1 MKINA
6 TLQKLV
12 VEFLGVTLFL
22 TAIGAAISSSGTQL
36 ATAGI
41 AITLGLAI
49 LVTGGISGGHLN
61 PVVSLYFYS
70 KKELSLSELF
80 GYIAAQIGGGLVGIW
95 IGMSIWGKNVSALS
109 NSRNATLPELVG
121 EWVITG
127 GLVFLVGY
135 LASNKKGNLIPVA
148 VALWVFAG
156 LQLTATGAQAN
167 PAVTV
172 ALLLA
177 GHDVGVQGGLIIAQ
191 VVGAA
196 CGIVGI
202 SVFNAKAIKAKKA
215 AKK

>member
-6 TLQKLV
+6 TLQKLL

-22 TAIGAAISSSGTQL
+22 TSIGAAISSSGTAL
-36 ATAGI
+36 PAAGV

-49 LVTGGISGGHLN
+49 LITGGISGGHLN

-70 KKELSLSELF
+70 KKELSLGDLF
-80 GYIAAQIGGGLVGIW
+80 GYIVAQIAGGLAGIW
-95 IGMSIWGKNVSALS
+95 IGLSIWGKTVGSLV
-109 NSRNATLPELVG
+109 NSRNATLPELIG

-156 LQLTATGAQAN
+156 LQFTSTGAQAN
-167 PAVTV
+167 PAVTI

-177 GHDVGVQGGLIIAQ
+177 GHDVGVQGGLILAQ

-196 CGIVGI
+196 TAILGI
-202 SVFNAKAIKAKKA
+202 SVFNAKAVKAKKTT
-215 AKK
+215 K

>member
-1 MKINA
+1 MKINP
-6 TLQKLV
+6 LLKKLI

-61 PVVSLYFYS
+61 PIVSLYFFS
-70 KKELSLSELF
+70 KKELSLSEFF
-80 GYIAAQIGGGLVGIW
+80 GYIVAQIAGGLVGIW
-95 IGMSIWGKNVSALS
+95 IGLSIWGKTVGSLANG
-109 NSRNATLPELVG
+109 RNATLPELIG

-127 GLVFLVGY
+127 GLVFLVGF
-135 LASNKKGNLIPVA
+135 LASNKKGNLIPLA

-156 LQLTATGAQAN
+156 LQFTSTGAQAN
-167 PAVTV
+167 PAVTI

-177 GHDVGVQGGLIIAQ
+177 GHDLGVQGGLIIAQ

-196 CGIVGI
+196 CGIIGI
-202 SVFNAKAIKAKKA
+202 NVFNAKAVKAKKTT
-215 AKK
+215 K

>member
-6 TLQKLV
+6 TLQKLI

-36 ATAGI
+36 ASAGI

-49 LVTGGISGGHLN
+49 LVTGGLSGGHLN
-61 PVVSLYFYS
+61 PIVSLYFFS
-70 KKELSLSELF
+70 KKELSLSDLF
-80 GYIAAQIGGGLVGIW
+80 GYIIAQIAGGLVGIW
-95 IGMSIWGKNVSALS
+95 IGMSIWGKTVSGLA
-109 NSRNATLPELVG
+109 NGRNATLPELIG

-156 LQLTATGAQAN
+156 LQLTSTGAQAN
-167 PAVTV
+167 PAVTI

-196 CGIVGI
+196 SGIIGI
-202 SVFNAKAIKAKKA
+202 GVFNAKAVKAKKA
-215 AKK
+215 GKK

>member
-1 MKINA
+1 MKINP
-6 TLQKLV
+6 LLKKLI

-41 AITLGLAI
+41 AITLGLAN

-61 PVVSLYFYS
+61 PIVSLYFFS
-70 KKELSLSELF
+70 KKELSLSEFF
-80 GYIAAQIGGGLVGIW
+80 GYIVAQIAGGLVGIW
-95 IGMSIWGKNVSALS
+95 IGLSIWGKTVGSLANG
-109 NSRNATLPELVG
+109 RNATLPELIG

-127 GLVFLVGY
+127 GLVFLVGF
-135 LASNKKGNLIPVA
+135 LASNKKGNLIPLA

-156 LQLTATGAQAN
+156 LQFTSTGAQAN
-167 PAVTV
+167 PAVTI

-177 GHDVGVQGGLIIAQ
+177 GHDTGVQGGLIIAQ

-196 CGIVGI
+196 CGIIGI
-202 SVFNAKAIKAKKA
+202 NVFNAKAVKAKKTT
-215 AKK
+215 K

>member
-6 TLQKLV
+6 TLQKLI

-61 PVVSLYFYS
+61 PIVSLYFFS
-70 KKELSLSELF
+70 KKELSLSDFL
-80 GYIAAQIGGGLVGIW
+80 GYIVAQIAGGLVGIW
-95 IGMSIWGKNVSALS
+95 IGLSIWGKTVGSLANG
-109 NSRNATLPELVG
+109 RNATLPELIG

-127 GLVFLVGY
+127 GLVFLVGF
-135 LASNKKGNLIPVA
+135 LASNKKGNLIPLA

-156 LQLTATGAQAN
+156 LQFTSTGAQAN
-167 PAVTV
+167 PAVTI

-177 GHDVGVQGGLIIAQ
+177 GHDLGVQGGLIIAQ

-196 CGIVGI
+196 CGIIGI
-202 SVFNAKAIKAKKA
+202 NVFNAKAVKAKKTT
-215 AKK
+215 K

>member
-6 TLQKLV
+6 TLQKLI

-61 PVVSLYFYS
+61 PIVSLYFFS
-70 KKELSLSELF
+70 KKELSLSDFL
-80 GYIAAQIGGGLVGIW
+80 GYIVAQIAGGLVGIW
-95 IGMSIWGKNVSALS
+95 IGLSIWGKTVSSLA
-109 NSRNATLPELVG
+109 NGRNATLPELIG

-127 GLVFLVGY
+127 GLVFLVGF
-135 LASNKKGNLIPVA
+135 LASNKKGNLIPLA

-156 LQLTATGAQAN
+156 LQFTSTGAQAN
-167 PAVTV
+167 PAVTI

-177 GHDVGVQGGLIIAQ
+177 GHDLGVQGGLIIAQ

-196 CGIVGI
+196 CGIIGI
-202 SVFNAKAIKAKKA
+202 NIFNAKAVKAKKTT
-215 AKK
+215 K

>member
-6 TLQKLV
+6 TLQKLIA
-12 VEFLGVTLFL
+12 EFLGASLFL
-22 TAIGAAISSSGTQL
+22 TAIGAHIGSGGGTQL
-36 ATAGI
+36 STAGI

-49 LVTGGISGGHLN
+49 LITSGISGGHLN
-61 PVVSLYFYS
+61 PIVSLYFYS
-70 KKELSLSELF
+70 KKEISLSDLL
-80 GYIAAQIGGGLVGIW
+80 GYVVAQIAGGLFGIW
-95 IGMSIWGKNVSALS
+95 IGLSIWGKNIAPISTS
-109 NSRNATLPELVG
+109 GNATLPELIG

-148 VALWVFAG
+148 VAFWVFAG
-156 LQLTATGAQAN
+156 IQLTTTGAQAN
-167 PAVTV
+167 PAVTI

-177 GHDVGVQGGLIIAQ
+177 GHPVGVQGGLILAQ

-196 CGIVGI
+196 TAIIGI
-202 SVFNAKAIKAKKA
+202 SVFNAKAVKPKA

>member
-6 TLQKLV
+6 TLQKLI

-22 TAIGAAISSSGTQL
+22 TAIGAAISSSDTQL

-61 PVVSLYFYS
+61 PIVSLYFFS
-70 KKELSLSELF
+70 KKELSLSDFL
-80 GYIAAQIGGGLVGIW
+80 GYIVAQIAGGLVGIW
-95 IGMSIWGKNVSALS
+95 IGLSIWGKTV
-109 NSRNATLPELVG
+109 NSLANGRNATLPELIG

-127 GLVFLVGY
+127 GLVFLVGF
-135 LASNKKGNLIPVA
+135 LASNKKGNLIPLA

-156 LQLTATGAQAN
+156 LQFTSTGAQAN
-167 PAVTV
+167 PAVTI

-177 GHDVGVQGGLIIAQ
+177 GHDLGVQGGLIIAQ

-196 CGIVGI
+196 CGIIGI
-202 SVFNAKAIKAKKA
+202 NIFNAKAVKAKKTT
-215 AKK
+215 K

>member
-1 MKINA
+1 MKINP
-6 TLQKLV
+6 LLKKLI

-61 PVVSLYFYS
+61 PIVSLYFFS
-70 KKELSLSELF
+70 KKELSLCEFF
-80 GYIAAQIGGGLVGIW
+80 GYIVAQIAGGLVGIW
-95 IGMSIWGKNVSALS
+95 IGLSIWCKTVGSLANG
-109 NSRNATLPELVG
+109 RNATLPELIG

-127 GLVFLVGY
+127 GLVFLVGF
-135 LASNKKGNLIPVA
+135 LASNKKGNLIPLA

-156 LQLTATGAQAN
+156 LQFTSTGAQAN
-167 PAVTV
+167 PAVTI

-177 GHDVGVQGGLIIAQ
+177 GHDLGVQGGLIIAQ

-196 CGIVGI
+196 CGIIGI
-202 SVFNAKAIKAKKA
+202 NVFNAKAVKAKKTT
-215 AKK
+215 K

>member
-1 MKINA
+1 MKINP
-6 TLQKLV
+6 LLKKLI

-61 PVVSLYFYS
+61 PIVSLYFFS
-70 KKELSLSELF
+70 KKELSLSEFF
-80 GYIAAQIGGGLVGIW
+80 GYIVAQIAGGLVGIW
-95 IGMSIWGKNVSALS
+95 IGLSIWGKTVGSLANG
-109 NSRNATLPELVG
+109 RNATLPELIG

-127 GLVFLVGY
+127 GLVFLVGF
-135 LASNKKGNLIPVA
+135 LASNKKGNLIPLA

-156 LQLTATGAQAN
+156 LQLTSTGAQAN
-167 PAVTV
+167 PAVTI

-177 GHDVGVQGGLIIAQ
+177 GHDLGVQGGLIIAQ

-196 CGIVGI
+196 CGIIGI
-202 SVFNAKAIKAKKA
+202 NVFNAKAVKAKKTT
-215 AKK
+215 K

>member
-1 MKINA
+1 MKINP
-6 TLQKLV
+6 LLKKLI

-41 AITLGLAI
+41 AITLGLAN

-61 PVVSLYFYS
+61 PIVSLYFFS
-70 KKELSLSELF
+70 KKELSLSEFF
-80 GYIAAQIGGGLVGIW
+80 GYIVAQIAGGLVGIW
-95 IGMSIWGKNVSALS
+95 IGLSIWGKTVGSLANG
-109 NSRNATLPELVG
+109 RNATLPELIG

-127 GLVFLVGY
+127 GLVFLVGF
-135 LASNKKGNLIPVA
+135 LASNKKGNLIPLA

-156 LQLTATGAQAN
+156 LQFTSTGAQAN
-167 PAVTV
+167 PAVTI

-177 GHDVGVQGGLIIAQ
+177 GHDLGVQGGLIIAQ

-196 CGIVGI
+196 CGIIGI
-202 SVFNAKAIKAKKA
+202 NVFNAKAVKAKKTT
-215 AKK
+215 K

>member
-1 MKINA
+1 MKINP
-6 TLQKLV
+6 LLKKLI

-61 PVVSLYFYS
+61 PIVSLYFFS
-70 KKELSLSELF
+70 KKELSLSEFF
-80 GYIAAQIGGGLVGIW
+80 GYIVAQIAGGLVGIW
-95 IGMSIWGKNVSALS
+95 IGLSIWGKTVGSLANG
-109 NSRNATLPELVG
+109 RNATLPELIG

-127 GLVFLVGY
+127 GLVFLVGF
-135 LASNKKGNLIPVA
+135 LASNKKGNLIPLA

-156 LQLTATGAQAN
+156 LQLTSTGAQAN
-167 PAVTV
+167 PAVTI

-177 GHDVGVQGGLIIAQ
+177 GHDTGVQGGLIIAQ

-196 CGIVGI
+196 CGIIGI
-202 SVFNAKAIKAKKA
+202 NVFNAKAVKAKKTT
-215 AKK
+215 K

>member
-6 TLQKLV
+6 TLQKLI

-22 TAIGAAISSSGTQL
+22 TAIGAAISSSGTAL
-36 ATAGI
+36 PAAGV

-49 LVTGGISGGHLN
+49 LTTGAISGGHLN

-70 KKELSLSELF
+70 KKELSLGDLF
-80 GYIAAQIGGGLVGIW
+80 GYIVAQIAGGLAGIW
-95 IGMSIWGKNVSALS
+95 IGLSIWGKTVGSLV
-109 NSRNATLPELVG
+109 NSRNATLPELIG

-156 LQLTATGAQAN
+156 LQFTSTGAQAN
-167 PAVTV
+167 PAVTI

-177 GHDVGVQGGLIIAQ
+177 GHDVGVQGGLILAQ

-196 CGIVGI
+196 TAILGI
-202 SVFNAKAIKAKKA
+202 SVFNAKGVKAKKVT
-215 AKK
+215 KK